1 MVQKKEYVA
10 ITIAD
15 ILLEYL
21 EDANL
26 SQNALAKALGIPS
39 TRIHEIMR
47 NRRRITADTDLRLCK
62 FFSKSDGFFLRI
74 QDNLEVQKVKLKIA
88 KDLVEIIP
96 YSKQVA

>member
-1 MVQKKEYVA
+1 MQKKEHIT

-21 EDANL
+21 EDADL
-26 SQNALAKALGIPS
+26 SQNALARALGIPS

-74 QDNLEVQKVKLKIA
+74 QDNLTLRKVKLEIE
-88 KDLVEIIP
+88 KDLVAIIP